1 MRERERDMRSL
12 RIAMSVIIIMALVQP
27 IDNTDDEDDG
37 DDLSISLMNEV

>member
-1 MRERERDMRSL
+1 MRSL

>member
-37 DDLSISLMNEV
+37 DDFSISLMNEV